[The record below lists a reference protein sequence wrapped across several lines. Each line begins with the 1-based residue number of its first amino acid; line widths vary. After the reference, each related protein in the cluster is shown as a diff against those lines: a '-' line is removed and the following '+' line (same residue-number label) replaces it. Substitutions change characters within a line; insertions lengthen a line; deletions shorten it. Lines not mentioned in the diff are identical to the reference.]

1 MDFRKCPA
9 CQASVL
15 EDDVDD
21 CPFCGAS
28 MSGKPKPKAASPK
41 AAAAPE
47 KKSNPKAE
55 ASGAKTPTKKKPTSG
70 SAKAEAASGEADP
83 FEVDTSAV
91 RKAIKLSPRPTKSR
105 TYEIVCPMCEA
116 KGFMPLS
123 EAGKDVQCA
132 NSECIVPV
140 FKSKRP
146 KVEAPPEEEPKSKK
160 GLIIGVSVVALL
172 AIAFGVFQMMQDG
185 KTPIVNDDDHGT
197 HCDLCPPL
205 DECDDCPPVEC
216 DNCKPENITLAE
228 IKEQSKKKVIDA
240 ARDRGDHNKNVGTQ
254 LAAETLAIAGDL
266 DAANS
271 ELKRLQSGGRATGY
285 LQLQPFAEIAWEQL
299 RNGDVDGA
307 TKSATDGLTRAKN
320 LPPTVRRSLDSVM
333 SLAAVLAA
341 VGKKDEA
348 VQLIADQIK
357 DAEGE
362 LGLRGDASVLW
373 RTALDSATYDVGLE
387 ASRPYHA
394 LMPESLR
401 IGVIETLVAHGY
413 PDEAWTLIETAR
425 QVSSQDACRAAWA
438 GRLTE
443 MKPDTA
449 SKTVE
454 EALAGQ
460 DVSATGKTR
469 VWAAVAAHLKAKKKD
484 QPAQAALA
492 KALEAAGQIPAPKP
506 VNLLNM
512 KQIYESQGK
521 AYLGLTNPSQ
531 EESSAMACADISL
544 VSVQF
549 EQLDQADEYLKKSMA
564 YARATTPSPVKTQVL
579 LNECESREGVV
590 KSKLRDEINVGSS
603 VPEVR
608 SAFNRYRR
616 QCERFNTMAQERLQ
630 KQVVLLR
637 AMAHAGLRKQVWE
650 HVVAQSAQQDIQLR
664 ELLNETTLPGL
675 GIVLA
680 DLNLENELKQ
690 QILKSQERR
699 IEIDVVDRGI
709 GQATGAFLQGNWKK
723 SGESLREFYKL
734 KSMKGDRDR
743 ADIGAL
749 GLICD
754 VMRTQSTED
763 TFEFLVT
770 LSDPVLRQD
779 GFMLFAA
786 YTVQQG
792 TAHELWEHMKTPA
805 IRDLD
810 ALDKASIYRGFVTG
824 VLAKNSNS
832 VQQSTPANSTAK
844 TE

>member
-1 MDFRKCPA
+1 
-9 CQASVL
+9 
-15 EDDVDD
+15 
-21 CPFCGAS
+21 

-41 AAAAPE
+41 PAATPE

-55 ASGAKTPTKKKPTSG
+55 ASGAKAPSKKKPTSKP
-70 SAKAEAASGEADP
+70 AKPEAGSGEDDP

-91 RKAIKLSPRPTKSR
+91 RKAIRLSPRPTKSR
-105 TYEIVCPMCEA
+105 TYEIVCPMCET
-116 KGFMPLS
+116 KGFMPPS

-160 GLIIGVSVVALL
+160 GLIIGVSAVALL
-172 AIAFGVFQMMQDG
+172 AIAFGLYSMMSPP
-185 KTPIVNDDDHGT
+185 KTPGGGGGGT
-197 HCDLCPPL
+197 TTACDFCPTP
-205 DECDDCPPVEC
+205 DECEDCPPVEC
-216 DNCKPENITLAE
+216 DDCKPEAITIAE
-228 IKEQSKKKVIDA
+228 ISTQSKKKVIEA

-254 LAAETLAIAGDL
+254 LASETLAIAGDL
-266 DAANS
+266 DGANS
-271 ELKRLQSGGRATGY
+271 ELKRLQSAGRATGY

-307 TKSATDGLTRAKN
+307 TKSATDGQARAKN

-333 SLAAVLAA
+333 SLAAVLTA

-387 ASRPYHA
+387 ASRPYHV

-401 IGVIETLVAHGY
+401 VGVIETLVAHGY
-413 PDEAWTLIETAR
+413 PDEAWTLIESAR
-425 QVSSQDACRAAWA
+425 QVSSQDSCRAAWA
-438 GRLTE
+438 GRLAE

-449 SKTVE
+449 TKTVE

-460 DVSATGKTR
+460 EISATGKTR

-484 QPAQAALA
+484 QLAQAALA
-492 KALEAAGQIPAPKP
+492 KALEAAGQISAPKP
-506 VNLLNM
+506 VKPLTM
-512 KQIYESQGK
+512 KQIYESRGK
-521 AYLGLTNPSQ
+521 AYLGLANPSQ

-564 YARATTPSPVKTQVL
+564 YARATTPSPVRTQDL
-579 LNECESREGVV
+579 LNECENREGSV
-590 KSKLRDEINVGSS
+590 KSKLQSEINIGSS
-603 VPEVR
+603 VLEVR
-608 SAFNRYRR
+608 SAFNRYRL
-616 QCERFNTMAQERLQ
+616 QCERFNRMAQERLQ

-637 AMAHAGLRKQVWE
+637 AMAHAGLRKQVWK
-650 HVVAQSAQQDIQLR
+650 HVVAQSAEQDIQLR

-680 DLNLENELKQ
+680 DLNLENELKKE
-690 QILKSQERR
+690 ILDSQSRR

-723 SGESLREFYKL
+723 SGEELREFYKL

-786 YTVQQG
+786 YTAQQG
-792 TAHELWEHMKTPA
+792 TAHELWEHLKTPA
-805 IRDLD
+805 IRELD
-810 ALDKASIYRGFVTG
+810 ALDKASVYRGFVTG
-824 VLAKNSNS
+824 ALANKTNPA
-832 VQQSTPANSTAK
+832 QQTTPADSTAK